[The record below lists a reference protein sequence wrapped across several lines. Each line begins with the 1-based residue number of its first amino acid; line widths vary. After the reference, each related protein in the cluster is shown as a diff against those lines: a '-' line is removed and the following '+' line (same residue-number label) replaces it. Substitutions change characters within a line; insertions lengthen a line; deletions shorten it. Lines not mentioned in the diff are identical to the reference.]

1 MSDLSRLRARLV
13 RIERRGKELK
23 RQIEQERG
31 ELDLFG
37 GQLTRAAERR
47 IQRLEREIDEQRKDW
62 LATFGKVREEERRLI
77 ENPAGF
83 LRFT

>member
-1 MSDLSRLRARLV
+1 MSDLSRLRARLL
-13 RIERRGKELK
+13 RIERRGKAIHRSIEAERTDLELM
-23 RQIEQERG
+23 
-31 ELDLFG
+31 G

-47 IQRLEREIDEQRKDW
+47 IQRLEAELDDQRKDW
-62 LATFGKVREEERRLI
+62 LATWGRIRDEEKRLT